1 MKQRKTNAI
10 FFLFLYLLF
19 RRAVFFKG
27 GGGGVKR
34 YDWGNF
40 HEKESVG
47 NETRVVEKA
56 LCNFSLKFFQ
66 VDK

>member
-19 RRAVFFKG
+19 RRAVFFK

>member
-1 MKQRKTNAI
+1 MRFFFFFYT
-10 FFLFLYLLF
+10 FFLGEQFFL
-19 RRAVFFKG
+19 RE
-27 GGGGVKR
+27 GGGVKR

>member
-1 MKQRKTNAI
+1 MRFFFFFYT
-10 FFLFLYLLF
+10 FFLGEQFFL
-19 RRAVFFKG
+19 RE